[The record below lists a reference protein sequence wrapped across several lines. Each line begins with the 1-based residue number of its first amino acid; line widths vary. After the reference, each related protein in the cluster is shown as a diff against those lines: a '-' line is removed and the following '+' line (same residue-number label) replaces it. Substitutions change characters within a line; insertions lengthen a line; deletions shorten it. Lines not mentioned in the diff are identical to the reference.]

1 MIKGRIREGKNKRE
15 RERVEGRKGERKGD
29 WKEGEKLTFPL
40 TLYS

>member
-15 RERVEGRKGERKGD
+15 RVEGRKGERMGD